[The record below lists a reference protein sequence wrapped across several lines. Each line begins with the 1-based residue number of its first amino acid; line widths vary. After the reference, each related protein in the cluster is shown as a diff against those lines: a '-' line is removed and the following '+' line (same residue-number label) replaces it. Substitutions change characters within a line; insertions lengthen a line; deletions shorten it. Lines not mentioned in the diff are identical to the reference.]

1 MGETFGHVANSMDRT
16 IAKEAK
22 GDAGDFRS
30 ARGPRPS
37 RVTAAEAI
45 YEELREEIV
54 SMRLP
59 PRTAL
64 QESQLTEKFGVSRT
78 PVREAL
84 IRLVK
89 EGLVE
94 VFPQS
99 GTFVA
104 PVPLDQ
110 IPEALVIRQALER
123 ATVERAAEAI
133 NAAGRDE
140 LERILEHQK
149 LCAAKDDYQAFHDAD
164 EAFHEAIARIAGLPG
179 VWTLLRQAKVHM
191 DRYRRLTLPVP
202 GRMDRVIKEH
212 RKIFAALKAQQPENA
227 RLAMSQHLDAIL
239 PQPDL
244 MRARHPGYFK

>member
-1 MGETFGHVANSMDRT
+1 
-16 IAKEAK
+16 
-22 GDAGDFRS
+22 
-30 ARGPRPS
+30 
-37 RVTAAEAI
+37 
-45 YEELREEIV
+45 
-54 SMRLP
+54 MRLP

-104 PVPLDQ
+104 PVPLDK

-133 NAAGRDE
+133 DAAGRDE

-149 LCAAKDDYQAFHDAD
+149 ICAAKDDYQAFHDAD

-202 GRMDRVIKEH
+202 GRMERVIKEH

>member
-1 MGETFGHVANSMDRT
+1 MDKT

-22 GDAGDFRS
+22 NDAGSFRS
-30 ARGPRPS
+30 ARAPRPS

-64 QESQLTEKFGVSRT
+64 QESQLTDKFGVSRT

-94 VFPQS
+94 VYPQS

-104 PVPLDQ
+104 PVPLDK

-133 NAAGRDE
+133 DAAGRVGLE
-140 LERILEHQK
+140 HILERQK
-149 LCAAKDDYQAFHDAD
+149 ICASKDDFQAFHEAD
-164 EAFHEAIARIAGLPG
+164 EAFHEAIAMIAGLPG
-179 VWTLLRQAKVHM
+179 VWTLLRQVKVHM

-202 GRMDRVIKEH
+202 GRMERVIKEH

-227 RLAMSQHLDAIL
+227 RLAMAQHLDAIL
-239 PQPDL
+239 PRPDVL
-244 MRARHPGYFK
+244 RAQHPNYFK